1 MVGRAKNPKQQKI
14 SHEYLQ
20 YCKHVYIFILRRG
33 EALNPLDPLYNRK
46 CRDPKYSM
54 DKKCAAMYVE
64 ESINC
69 SYFKSGSTGNARQRK
84 EYRKQFWEKQGLVAP
99 AINFV
104 VNIDSLSTE
113 TQTEVSKIVR
123 AHV

>member
-1 MVGRAKNPKQQKI
+1 
-14 SHEYLQ
+14 
-20 YCKHVYIFILRRG
+20 
-33 EALNPLDPLYNRK
+33 
-46 CRDPKYSM
+46 M

-113 TQTEVSKIVR
+113 TQTEVSRMILDIAEKYMMYPKRPLTIQGALVCDMNGLSF
-123 AHV
+123 AVQDFFYDLVVGML